1 MVDFAKIP
9 KYTVLDP
16 RDRDHL
22 FNLTKHLHAEAKQLM
37 PVFLDLLAT
46 MPRVTEEQF
55 AVTLEKAKTDLDSLA
70 QINRKAQAIVRSF
83 EPAYPLVS
91 ILTLEP
97 TEV

>member
-22 FNLTKHLHAEAKQLM
+22 FNLTKHLLAEAKQLM
-37 PVFLDLLAT
+37 PVSLDLLAI
-46 MPRVTEEQF
+46 MPTVTEEAF
-55 AVTLEKAKTDLDSLA
+55 AVTIEKAKADLDALA
-70 QINRKAQAIVRSF
+70 QINRKAQSIVQSF